1 MYPIPAADILGRKAY
16 IGALPTARDPMSA
29 DRLKRLIYRSSY
41 TGTKELDLVLG
52 GFARTRLA
60 GLDSAQLARYEALV
74 DAENPEIYAWVI
86 QCETP
91 PAEHD
96 TDVLRMIRDYARASR
111 V

>member
-1 MYPIPAADILGRKAY
+1 MYPIPAADIRAWKAY
-16 IGALPTARDPMSA
+16 IGALPIFRAPMSA
-29 DRLKRLIYRSSY
+29 DRLKRLIYRSTY

-52 GFARTRLA
+52 GFARARLA
-60 GLDSAQLARYEALV
+60 GLDGAQLDRYEALV

-86 QCETP
+86 QLETP

-96 TDVLRMIRDYARASR
+96 TDVLRMIRDYAQASL